1 MAKKRASSESDN
13 DCADAWLAL
22 AESADFGVS
31 ESIRR
36 TIYREAGRDPVR
48 VLRWL
53 SSALLLRDLL
63 AIEADVGFFC
73 IAFATECIAETRLDK
88 DPELRRI
95 ELAIAAVAKSKG
107 VDVEEYDMVANQP
120 PEVLELN
127 QKWNARMDA
136 IEVDVLVEAGA
147 LEEAEFRRQ
156 GFPFEERR
164 EAGRWALF
172 GELEPS
178 MDDDAD
184 DEEPRDPFLA

>member
-22 AESADFGVS
+22 VETANHGVS

-36 TIYREAGRDPVR
+36 TIYREASRDPVR

-73 IAFATECIAETRLDK
+73 IALATECIAETRLEG
-88 DPELRRI
+88 DPELRRV
-95 ELAIAAVAKSKG
+95 ELAIAAAAASHG
-107 VDVEEYDMVANQP
+107 VDVEEYDLIANQP
-120 PEVLELN
+120 PEVVELN
-127 QKWNARMDA
+127 QQWNARMDA
-136 IEVDVLVEAGA
+136 IEVEVLVEAGA
-147 LEEAEFRRQ
+147 LEEAELRRQ

-172 GELEPS
+172 GEIDGDEDEGDEGEPK
-178 MDDDAD
+178 
-184 DEEPRDPFLA
+184 DPFLA